1 METETLLLV
10 YLIAL
15 ALSMGILYFVVKAA
29 VSDGTKKMQATLQR
43 LFELQNSLLTPE
55 QHSIFWKNYKLREL
69 DQNRQNF
76 TQKEYE
82 EKKLAI
88 FEKYKDKEPQ
98 QA

>member
-1 METETLLLV
+1 
-10 YLIAL
+10 
-15 ALSMGILYFVVKAA
+15 
-29 VSDGTKKMQATLQR
+29 
-43 LFELQNSLLTPE
+43 
-55 QHSIFWKNYKLREL
+55 L